1 MSLIHHVLAATTLF
15 TTSVFAAPVFA
26 TEQRV
31 NSPDGK
37 LSVNVGSLSANGY
50 DGATFSVTYNGK
62 SVLEGAKLGL
72 ETDRQSFGKLRLLAV
87 SEAKKHSDD
96 YVMIT
101 GKRTH
106 CTNIASEQVFR
117 YENDKRQILDV
128 TFRAYNDGIAFRYRI
143 NAAEDKENIT
153 NELTTYPIAEGTK
166 RWIQQYNIGYEA
178 FYPLTTSGRPPGGN
192 NSKWGYPALVEA
204 QDGVFVLLTESNIQ
218 RGHCGS
224 FLQNAENPNEYK
236 VQLADQKLPFKDSWT
251 SPWRTLIIG
260 SLDKVVESTLVS
272 DVADP
277 SQVKDTSW
285 IKPGCVAWIYWANNH
300 GSKDYKIVKDY
311 INLAETMKWSYNLI
325 DWEWDVMANGGNVQ
339 DAIKYSLSKNIKPL
353 LWYNSSTAWNGA
365 GPLYRLNSKESRE
378 KEYAWLSQ
386 LGVAGIKVDF
396 FPGDGVAAMDYYID
410 LLEDGAKYRLLLNFH
425 GATIPRG
432 WQRTY
437 PNLMSVEAVY
447 GAEWYNNNRVLTDK
461 AAEHNATL
469 PFTRNVVGS
478 MDYTPGTFS
487 DSQNPHITSHAHELA
502 LPILFESALQHMP
515 DRPSAYLALPE
526 PVKNL
531 LSELPTV
538 WDDTKLLAGYP
549 GREVVIA
556 RRKGSVW
563 YIAGIN
569 GTNEAKTLSVDLGKL
584 PSLGRTG
591 MIIQD
596 GTEQKDFKIRQ
607 GISVRNTKMPMKLDC
622 LPRGGFVAIIK

>member
-1 MSLIHHVLAATTLF
+1 MRLIHHILATTTLW
-15 TTSVFAAPVFA
+15 TASVFAA
-26 TEQRV
+26 EQRV

-37 LSVNVGSLSANGY
+37 LRVNVSSLPANGY

-96 YVMIT
+96 YVMVT
-101 GKRTH
+101 GKRIR
-106 CTNIASEQVFR
+106 CTNTAAEQVFR
-117 YENDKRQILDV
+117 FENDKRQILDV

-143 NAAEDKENIT
+143 DAAEDKENIT

-166 RWIQQYNIGYEA
+166 RWIQQYDSGYEK
-178 FYPLTTSGRPPGGN
+178 FYPLTTSGGKN
-192 NSKWGYPALVEA
+192 AKWGYPALVEA
-204 QDGVFVLLTESNIQ
+204 QDGLFVLLTESNIQ

-236 VQLADQKLPFKDSWT
+236 VQLADQKLPFKASWT
-251 SPWRTLIIG
+251 SPWRTLMIG

-272 DVADP
+272 DVAEP
-277 SQVKDTSW
+277 SQVKDASW
-285 IKPGCVAWIYWANNH
+285 IEPGPAAWIYWAYNRS
-300 GSKDYKIVKDY
+300 SKDYKIVEEY
-311 INLAETMKWSYNLI
+311 IDLAETMKWPYNLI
-325 DWEWDVMANGGNVQ
+325 DWEWDVMANGGNVE
-339 DAIKYSLSKNIKPL
+339 DAIKYSRSKKIKPL
-353 LWYNSSTAWNGA
+353 LWYNSSTAWRGA
-365 GPLYRLNSKESRE
+365 GPLDRLNSKESRE
-378 KEYAWLSQ
+378 KEYAWLSRM
-386 LGVAGIKVDF
+386 GVAGIKVDF
-396 FPGDGVAAMDYYID
+396 FSGDSAATMGYCID
-410 LLEDGAKYRLLLNFH
+410 LLEDGAKHKLLLNFH

-437 PNLMSVEAVY
+437 PNLMTVEAVY

-502 LPILFESALQHMP
+502 LPMLFESALQHMP

-556 RRKGSVW
+556 RRKGKVW

-569 GTNEAKTLSVDLGKL
+569 GTNEARTLSFDLRKL

-596 GTEQKDFKIRQ
+596 GAGQKDLNIRQ
-607 GISVRNTKMPMKLDC
+607 GISVPNTQMPMKMDC
-622 LPRGGFVAIIK
+622 LPRGGFVAVIK